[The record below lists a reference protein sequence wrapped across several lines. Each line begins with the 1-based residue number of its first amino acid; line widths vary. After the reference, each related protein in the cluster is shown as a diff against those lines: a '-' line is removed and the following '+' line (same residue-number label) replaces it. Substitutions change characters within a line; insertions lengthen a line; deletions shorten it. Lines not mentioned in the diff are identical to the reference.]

1 MSEPK
6 DTKKI
11 KTIAF
16 RLTDEEYAL
25 AESAAKAAGSDT
37 NNWCRNLVLAQANTG
52 PGMTKT
58 QRLIYEEIA
67 RVRYLAG
74 NGFRMLFG
82 SEPVTAA
89 TWKKI
94 TADADQSSEII
105 AADLLSRRKR

>member
-25 AESAAKAAGSDT
+25 AESAAKAAGNDT
-37 NNWCRNLVLAQANTG
+37 NNWCRNLVVAQANTAWE
-52 PGMTKT
+52 MTKS

-74 NGFRMLFG
+74 HGFRMLFG

>member
-1 MSEPK
+1 MNEPK

-25 AESAAKAAGSDT
+25 AQSAAKAAGDDT
-37 NNWCRNLVLAQANTG
+37 NNWVRNVVLSQANAG
-52 PGMTKT
+52 LGMTKA

-74 NGFRMLFG
+74 NGFRLLFG

-94 TADADQSSEII
+94 TADADQSSDII
-105 AADLLSRRKR
+105 AANLLSRRKP

>member
-1 MSEPK
+1 MNEPK

-25 AESAAKAAGSDT
+25 AESAAKAAGNDS

-52 PGMTKT
+52 RGMTKA

-89 TWKKI
+89 TGRRSRLTPI
-94 TADADQSSEII
+94 RVRR
-105 AADLLSRRKR
+105 LSPLT

>member
-6 DTKKI
+6 DTKKV

-16 RLTDEEYAL
+16 RITDEEYAL
-25 AESAAKAAGSDT
+25 AESAAKAAGDDT
-37 NNWCRNLVLAQANTG
+37 NNWWRNLVLARANTG
-52 PGMTKT
+52 RGMTKAE
-58 QRLIYEEIA
+58 RLIYEELA

-74 NGFRMLFG
+74 NDFRLLFG

-105 AADLLSRRKR
+105 ADLLSRRKS

>member
-6 DTKKI
+6 NTKKI

-25 AESAAKAAGSDT
+25 AESAAKAAGDDT
-37 NNWCRNLVLAQANTG
+37 NNWCRNLVLGQANTG
-52 PGMTKT
+52 RGMTKA

-82 SEPVTAA
+82 SEPLTAA
-89 TWKKI
+89 TWNKI
-94 TADADQSSEII
+94 TADADQSSDII
-105 AADLLSRRKR
+105 AANLLSRRKP